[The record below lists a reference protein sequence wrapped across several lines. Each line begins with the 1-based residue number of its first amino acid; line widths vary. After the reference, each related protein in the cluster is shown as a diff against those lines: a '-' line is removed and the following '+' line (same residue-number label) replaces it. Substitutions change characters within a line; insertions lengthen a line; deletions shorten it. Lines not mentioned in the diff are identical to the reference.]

1 MKEIRLSVELVEAIL
16 NDMEK
21 KLTGTNASLFVTI
34 QQTAQQQLK
43 EFNDKQV
50 QEMMEAEIK
59 ARMEVKQ
66 EVMD

>member
-59 ARMEVKQ
+59 ARMDVKQ